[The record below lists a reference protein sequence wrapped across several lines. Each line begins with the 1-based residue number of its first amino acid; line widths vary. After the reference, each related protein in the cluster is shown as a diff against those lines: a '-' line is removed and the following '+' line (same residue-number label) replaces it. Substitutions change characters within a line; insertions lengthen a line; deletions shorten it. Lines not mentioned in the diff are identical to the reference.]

1 MPHTENNLAFV
12 SIIIPCRNEAKY
24 IGKCLDS
31 IITADYPKDKIELLV
46 IDGMSRDGT
55 REVVKKYIKKYQ
67 FIKLINNYRKI
78 VPIALNIGIKK
89 AIGDIIIRID
99 AHSTYPS
106 DYIEKLVLWLR
117 ESKADNV
124 GGICVDP
131 LKPEE
136 IAKAIEYLIE
146 HPDEARR
153 MGENGRKAVL
163 EKYNWENESKKF
175 LKLYEEMIR

>member
-1 MPHTENNLAFV
+1 M
-12 SIIIPCRNEAKY
+12 
-24 IGKCLDS
+24 
-31 IITADYPKDKIELLV
+31 
-46 IDGMSRDGT
+46 
-55 REVVKKYIKKYQ
+55 
-67 FIKLINNYRKI
+67 
-78 VPIALNIGIKK
+78 NIGIKK

-146 HPDEARR
+146 HSDEARR